1 MCATSMHFGEW
12 LICVTNIVWF
22 GERFSWLSTKGSS
35 ERNAH
40 TAKSKFD
47 LEQKN

>member
-1 MCATSMHFGEW
+1 MCATSMHVGEW
-12 LICVTNIVWF
+12 WICVTNIVWF
-22 GERFSWLSTKGSS
+22 SERFSLLSTKGSL
-35 ERNAH
+35 ELNAH